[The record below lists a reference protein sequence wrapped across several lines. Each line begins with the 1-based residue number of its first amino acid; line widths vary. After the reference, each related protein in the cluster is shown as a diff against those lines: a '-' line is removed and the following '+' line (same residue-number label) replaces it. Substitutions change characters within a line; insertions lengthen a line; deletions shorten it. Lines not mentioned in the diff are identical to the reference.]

1 MEYKIKC
8 DIEKHITANNE
19 YEAMNS
25 FYDELTSENDCLE
38 NHTTIEEIEKDSMTK
53 QELISKFNG
62 FYDEDTKEKWKDF
75 IMKNGYDIGDLNQFF
90 CENEINIHL
99 DSVWE
104 NDTEYILAKTYINI
118 PDICNGYFE
127 FDSDVC
133 FLTSSWNEFIDNLLE
148 LINKAETINEQLSRL
163 DKCKNIC

>member
-1 MEYKIKC
+1 MQKVEDEKQSMHMVFTNIHIIWIMLFNKNIKLIIMEYKIKC

-62 FYDEDTKEKWKDF
+62 FYDEDTKEK
-75 IMKNGYDIGDLNQFF
+75 
-90 CENEINIHL
+90 
-99 DSVWE
+99 
-104 NDTEYILAKTYINI
+104 
-118 PDICNGYFE
+118 
-127 FDSDVC
+127 
-133 FLTSSWNEFIDNLLE
+133 
-148 LINKAETINEQLSRL
+148 
-163 DKCKNIC
+163 